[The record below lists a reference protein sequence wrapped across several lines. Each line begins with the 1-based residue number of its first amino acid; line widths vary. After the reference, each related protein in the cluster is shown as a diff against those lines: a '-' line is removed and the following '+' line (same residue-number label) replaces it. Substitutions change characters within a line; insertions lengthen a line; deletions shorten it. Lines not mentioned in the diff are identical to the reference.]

1 VGLYDGYVYTV
12 FFYKEKK
19 LKLAVASKEQ
29 GVGFLLTLNIF

>member
-1 VGLYDGYVYTV
+1 MTV
-12 FFYKEKK
+12 MSIQFFFYKEKK